1 MLTLLKLGLSGYDV
15 FGRSS
20 ANISY
25 KIYFF
30 FRENVGGTRH
40 LCHKNEPTIDRLGG
54 GVHGKAACWLI
65 AYKTIMQKLYTVI
78 IYITQYSFT
87 IYNI

>member
-1 MLTLLKLGLSGYDV
+1 MTFLDVLVRISPTKSTFSLGKMLVALDTYATKMNSPSIVLG
-15 FGRSS
+15 
-20 ANISY
+20 
-25 KIYFF
+25 
-30 FRENVGGTRH
+30 GG
-40 LCHKNEPTIDRLGG
+40 GG